1 MKKFALL
8 GKSLTHSI
16 SPALHNHWYKKYK
29 ISAEY
34 SLLKTPEEKI
44 QSVLERIRN
53 KELDG
58 LNVTIPYKNV
68 VIPFLD

>member
-16 SPALHNHWYKKYK
+16 SPTLHNHWYKKYK

-34 SLLKTPEEKI
+34 SLLETPEEKI
-44 QSVLERIRN
+44 QSIL
-53 KELDG
+53 
-58 LNVTIPYKNV
+58 
-68 VIPFLD
+68 